1 MTREQIVAQFTERQ
15 GMWRRRDPDGLAGM
29 HAEDSTVVSPIFGTV
44 IGRHNI
50 RESYRNL
57 FKGFGDWT
65 LESTELLIDGSRVA
79 QGFKVTATHTA
90 DLFGVEPTN
99 RRFEI
104 HGVVIYDLN
113 GDGQITRERR
123 MYDFTGMLIQMG
135 ILRAKP
141 I

>member
-1 MTREQIVAQFTERQ
+1 MTREQIVALFTERQ
-15 GMWRRRDPDGLAGM
+15 GMWRRRDPDGLAAM

-57 FKGFGDWT
+57 FSGFADWT
-65 LESTELLIDGSRVA
+65 LESTDLLIDGSRVA
-79 QGFKVTATHTA
+79 QGFKVIATHTSE
-90 DLFGVEPTN
+90 LFGVEPTN

-104 HGVVIYDLN
+104 HGVVMYDLN
-113 GDGQITRERR
+113 EDGQIVRERR
-123 MYDFTGMLIQMG
+123 MYDFTGMLVQMG
-135 ILRAKP
+135 ILRPRP

>member
-1 MTREQIVAQFTERQ
+1 MTREQIVALFTERQ
-15 GMWRRRDPDGLAGM
+15 GMWRRRDPDGLSSM
-29 HAEDSTVVSPIFGTV
+29 HADDATVASPIFGTV
-44 IGRHNI
+44 VGRHNI

-57 FKGFGDWT
+57 FKGFADWT
-65 LESTELLIDGSRVA
+65 LESTDLLIDGARVA
-79 QGFKVTATHTA
+79 QGFKVNATHTS

-113 GDGQITRERR
+113 DDGQILRERR

-135 ILRAKP
+135 ILRARP